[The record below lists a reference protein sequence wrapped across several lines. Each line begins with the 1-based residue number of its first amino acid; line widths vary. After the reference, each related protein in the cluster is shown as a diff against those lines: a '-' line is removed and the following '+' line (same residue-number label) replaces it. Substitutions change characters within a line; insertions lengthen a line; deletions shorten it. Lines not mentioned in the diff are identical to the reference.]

1 MIAGLLIGALASALI
16 PHLRSLIFLA
26 ILWLV
31 ESLGYTASLPAERA
45 FVADIAGEN
54 MRGTNY
60 GLYTFAFFLGGT
72 VGPLAGGWLYDN
84 IQPSVPFYLNSAFL
98 ALGAL
103 LVGVLLKETRN
114 SITNSNGEELN
125 TIK

>member
-1 MIAGLLIGALASALI
+1 MIQNKPYDIM
-16 PHLRSLIFLA
+16 
-26 ILWLV
+26 V
-31 ESLGYTASLPAERA
+31 KYTQQTQWIDGRGN
-45 FVADIAGEN
+45 FIA
-54 MRGTNY
+54 
-60 GLYTFAFFLGGT
+60 FAFFLGGT

-103 LVGVLLKETRN
+103 LVGLLLKETRN